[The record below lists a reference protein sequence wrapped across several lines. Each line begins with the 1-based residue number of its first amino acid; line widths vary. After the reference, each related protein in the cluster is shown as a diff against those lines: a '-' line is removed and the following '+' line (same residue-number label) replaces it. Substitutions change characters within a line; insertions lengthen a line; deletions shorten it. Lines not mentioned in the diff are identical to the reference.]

1 MDKKKILA
9 AAACAALVIGAGF
22 YYYSSHDDKHSV
34 VLRNA
39 VYELSVNEKN
49 QQSEKHAFTDNMMR
63 SEAYDVLFAD
73 SSCLLSAG
81 DIKEVL
87 GFSLGDTM
95 ESVKNHFENSEIID
109 WDKFYEEHL
118 AHRPQKISDA
128 AKQKQEEAEKAKPKY
143 RKFRITAVKDKP
155 LMLNGK
161 EISSAFLSFDESGK
175 LVQVSF
181 SFTISKPEKAKD
193 DTLGVFDA
201 LGKPSLVV
209 RRPRSVNE
217 SWFGSDVNARAGF
230 MASRRD
236 KNMLDV
242 YFSARTMDYPG
253 SKEMKLVADEDIA
266 CFKAD
271 KGHVVREF
279 RTRKLISSD
288 KVK

>member
-9 AAACAALVIGAGF
+9 AAACAVLVIGAGF

-39 VYELSVNEKN
+39 VHELSVNEKE
-49 QQSEKHAFTDNMMR
+49 QQSQKYAFTDNMMR

-73 SSCLLSAG
+73 SSCSLSAG

-95 ESVKNHFENSEIID
+95 ESVKVHFENSEIID
-109 WDKFYEEHL
+109 WNKFYEEHL
-118 AHRPQKISDA
+118 ARRSQKLSDA
-128 AKQKQEEAEKAKPKY
+128 AKKKQPEAEKAKQKY
-143 RKFRITAVKDKP
+143 RRFRITAAKDKP

-175 LVQVSF
+175 LVQASF
-181 SFTISKPEKAKD
+181 SFTMLKPEKAKD

-217 SWFGSDVNARAGF
+217 SWFGSDVNAGAGF
-230 MASRRD
+230 VASRRD

-242 YFSARTMDYPG
+242 YFSARTMDYSG
-253 SKEMKLVADEDIA
+253 SKEAKAVADEDIA

-279 RTRKLISSD
+279 RTRKLVSSN